1 MKESLLSILRNKKCN
16 LSSFRK
22 ASDQLSFLI
31 AADGAS
37 MVKEK
42 PISLQTPLSSCK
54 GRCVAEKIVL
64 IPILRSGI
72 ALLPAF
78 LYFFPDATVGFL
90 GLRREEKTAEPILYY
105 EKLPPLSS
113 QDLIFLLDPMLAT
126 GGSSLLA
133 IEKILKKGG
142 REDQIHLT
150 GIIGSVPGVHE
161 IKARHSKVHIHLAAI
176 DKKINKEKFI
186 VPGLGDFGDRYFGTP

>member
-1 MKESLLSILRNKKCN
+1 
-16 LSSFRK
+16 
-22 ASDQLSFLI
+22 
-31 AADGAS
+31 
-37 MVKEK
+37 MV
-42 PISLQTPLSSCK
+42 
-54 GRCVAEKIVL
+54 
-64 IPILRSGI
+64 
-72 ALLPAF
+72 
-78 LYFFPDATVGFL
+78 
-90 GLRREEKTAEPILYY
+90 
-105 EKLPPLSS
+105 
-113 QDLIFLLDPMLAT
+113 AT

-133 IEKILKKGG
+133 IEIILKKGG